1 VGAAVAMVAL
11 LATLVVPITQA
22 DSRLEPLVLGGV
34 ATGLAAALGLLGAR
48 RLLSLV
54 AAAALVAVLLAPP
67 LTAAA
72 PLLRSVDLAIVLA
85 IAGLGVVVLGGW
97 GGQPFLAPLAVTGLG
112 AYTTTWVV
120 AGAGQPAVTAVCCAL
135 AVTLGLGLVL
145 GAACARR
152 TQAAVAVVT
161 LGLAGALDAAVFR
174 SQWAGGVRLMPAY
187 DPGPASLRHHALVA
201 LLGAC
206 LLGVVAM
213 RRSVVRL
220 ALVAGRSSEAA
231 AAARGVDVAG
241 ARRTA
246 WVTACLLA
254 GVAGCALALVE
265 GGAAPALLHP
275 LDSLRLVGLVMVLG
289 RTRIVAALVAGGVCG
304 LAAAPPLTAGALSGG
319 EPTWLDLAVGT
330 SVVVGLIGREMW
342 RRDHKTLRALIGPA
356 AARAVG
362 PVSPSRKPGTWF
374 GAMSG
379 DAE

>member
-11 LATLVVPITQA
+11 LATLVVPVTQA

-34 ATGLAAALGLLGAR
+34 SAGLAAALGLLGAR

-54 AAAALVAVLLAPP
+54 AGAAVVAVLLAPP
-67 LTAAA
+67 LAAA
-72 PLLRSVDLAIVLA
+72 GPLLRSVDLAVVLA

-120 AGAGQPAVTAVCCAL
+120 AGLGQPAFTGVCCAL
-135 AVTLGLGLVL
+135 ALTLGLGLVL

-152 TQAAVAVVT
+152 TQAAVAVVS

-174 SQWAGGVRLMPAY
+174 SPWAGGVRPMPAY
-187 DPGPASLRHHALVA
+187 DPGSAPLRHYA
-201 LLGAC
+201 LLALLAVC

-213 RRSVVRL
+213 RRSGVRL
-220 ALVAGRSSEAA
+220 ALVAARSSEA

-289 RTRIVAALVAGGVCG
+289 RTRIAAALVAGGVCG
-304 LAAAPPLTAGALSGG
+304 LAAAPPLAAGALSGG

-330 SVVVGLIGREMW
+330 SVVVGLIGREIW
-342 RRDHKTLRALIGPA
+342 RRDHKTLRALVGPA
-356 AARAVG
+356 AARAVD

>member
-1 VGAAVAMVAL
+1 V
-11 LATLVVPITQA
+11 
-22 DSRLEPLVLGGV
+22 
-34 ATGLAAALGLLGAR
+34 
-48 RLLSLV
+48 
-54 AAAALVAVLLAPP
+54 
-67 LTAAA
+67 
-72 PLLRSVDLAIVLA
+72 
-85 IAGLGVVVLGGW
+85 
-97 GGQPFLAPLAVTGLG
+97 
-112 AYTTTWVV
+112 
-120 AGAGQPAVTAVCCAL
+120 
-135 AVTLGLGLVL
+135 
-145 GAACARR
+145 
-152 TQAAVAVVT
+152 
-161 LGLAGALDAAVFR
+161 
-174 SQWAGGVRLMPAY
+174 
-187 DPGPASLRHHALVA
+187 
-201 LLGAC
+201 C

-213 RRSVVRL
+213 RRSGVRL
-220 ALVAGRSSEAA
+220 ALVAARSSEA

-289 RTRIVAALVAGGVCG
+289 RTRIAAALVAGGVCG

-330 SVVVGLIGREMW
+330 SVVVGLIGREIW
-342 RRDHKTLRALIGPA
+342 RRDHKTLRALVGPA
-356 AARAVG
+356 AAPAVD

>member
-11 LATLVVPITQA
+11 LATLVVPVTQA

-34 ATGLAAALGLLGAR
+34 SAGLAAALGLLGAR

-54 AAAALVAVLLAPP
+54 AGAAVVAVLLAPP
-67 LTAAA
+67 LAAA
-72 PLLRSVDLAIVLA
+72 GPLLRSVDLAVVLA

-120 AGAGQPAVTAVCCAL
+120 AGLGQPAFTGVCCAL
-135 AVTLGLGLVL
+135 ALTLGLGLVL

-152 TQAAVAVVT
+152 TQAAVAVVS

-174 SQWAGGVRLMPAY
+174 SPWAGGVRPMPAY
-187 DPGPASLRHHALVA
+187 DPGPAPLRHYA
-201 LLGAC
+201 LLALLAVC

-213 RRSVVRL
+213 RRSGVRL
-220 ALVAGRSSEAA
+220 ALVAARSSEA

-289 RTRIVAALVAGGVCG
+289 RTRIAAALVAGGVCG

-342 RRDHKTLRALIGPA
+342 RRDHKTLRALVGPA
-356 AARAVG
+356 AAPAVD

>member
-11 LATLVVPITQA
+11 LATLVVPVTQA

-34 ATGLAAALGLLGAR
+34 SAGLAAALGLLGAR

-54 AAAALVAVLLAPP
+54 AAAAVVAVLLAPP
-67 LTAAA
+67 LAAA
-72 PLLRSVDLAIVLA
+72 GPLLRSVDLAVVLA

-120 AGAGQPAVTAVCCAL
+120 AGLGQPAFTGVCCAL
-135 AVTLGLGLVL
+135 ALTLGLGLVL

-152 TQAAVAVVT
+152 TQAAVAVVS

-174 SQWAGGVRLMPAY
+174 SPWAGGVRPMPAY
-187 DPGPASLRHHALVA
+187 DPGAAPLRHYA
-201 LLGAC
+201 LLALLAVC
-206 LLGVVAM
+206 LLGLVAM
-213 RRSVVRL
+213 RRSGVRL
-220 ALVAGRSSEAA
+220 ALVAARSSEA

-289 RTRIVAALVAGGVCG
+289 RTRIAAALVAGGVCG

-342 RRDHKTLRALIGPA
+342 RRDHKTLRALVGPA

>member
-1 VGAAVAMVAL
+1 MAIVAL
-11 LATLVVPITQA
+11 LATLVVPVTQA

-34 ATGLAAALGLLGAR
+34 AAGLAAALGLLGAR
-48 RLLSLV
+48 RLLRLV
-54 AAAALVAVLLAPP
+54 AAAAAVAVLLAPP
-67 LTAAA
+67 LTAAG

-85 IAGLGVVVLGGW
+85 IAGLGVVVLDGW

-120 AGAGQPAVTAVCCAL
+120 AGLGQPAVTGVCCAL
-135 AVTLGLGLVL
+135 ALTLGLGLLL

-174 SQWAGGVRLMPAY
+174 SRRAGGVRLMPAY
-187 DPGPASLRHHALVA
+187 DPAPASLRHYALLA

-206 LLGVVAM
+206 VLGVVAM
-213 RRSVVRL
+213 RRSGVRL

-275 LDSLRLVGLVMVLG
+275 LDSLRLVALVMVLG
-289 RTRIVAALVAGGVCG
+289 RARILAALVAGGVCG

-319 EPTWLDLAVGT
+319 EPTWLDLVVGT

-356 AARAVG
+356 AARAVS
-362 PVSPSRKPGTWF
+362 PVSPSRKPGTRF